1 MNDIRKNTKD
11 GMVDIKIV
19 GIGGGGNNVLNNL
32 IEMGGE
38 NADFIA
44 LDTDA
49 EKLASSLATH
59 KILIGENFTCGDGT
73 EKGSNRS
80 ARKFSKALNRTDK
93 HISIY
98 KSEQARAEGR
108 MIKAQRKGNQKK
120 YDKNK
125 QYHDEL
131 SSRIQGLENTQKQT
145 YHDAKEG
152 AGMAVSSRARTRDVQ
167 AGRQFTRWFFL
178 GLLPAAIG
186 SGIDYHKYGKE
197 GAGLV
202 KGQKWDVY
210 MPLDNESR

>member
-1 MNDIRKNTKD
+1 MYSYEDELKHYGTLGQKWGARRYQNPD
-11 GMVDIKIV
+11 GT
-19 GIGGGGNNVLNNL
+19 L
-32 IEMGGE
+32 
-38 NADFIA
+38 
-44 LDTDA
+44 TDA
-49 EKLASSLATH
+49 GKARY
-59 KILIGENFTCGDGT
+59 GT

-80 ARKFSKALNRTDK
+80 ARKFAKALNRTDK

-131 SSRIQGLENTQKQT
+131 SSRIQGLENTQQQT

-152 AGMAVSSRARTRDVQ
+152 AGMDVSSRARTRDVQ

-202 KGQKWDVY
+202 EGQRWDVY
-210 MPLDNESR
+210 MPLDDKS